1 MSAPPEKSK
10 FKFSLERSFLIKE
23 MLLLFHV
30 MFPNNFFSD
39 RIFLSQKKNN
49 SKHHLAPIT
58 KNNKTC

>member
-1 MSAPPEKSK
+1 
-10 FKFSLERSFLIKE
+10 
-23 MLLLFHV
+23 